1 MATPAHADFEKL
13 GSFYLGRRYDLE
25 RRQRTGDPVLYDSR
39 DLVTHAVCVG
49 MTGSGKTGLCVG
61 LLEEA
66 AIDGIPAIIIDPKG
80 DLGNMLLTF
89 EQLRPEDF
97 RPWINTD
104 DARRAGVTADE
115 FAAAQSASW
124 RAGLAE
130 WGQDASRI
138 GRLRSSAEWSIY
150 TPGSSAGEAV
160 SVLRSFDAPPAAL
173 LDDAELLQERV
184 STTVTGLLG
193 LVGITADPV
202 QSREHILISTIL
214 AHAWSRGESPDLSTL
229 IRRVQQPPVP
239 RIGVMDVDTFFPADQ
254 RFGLALQINNLIA
267 APGFSRWMDGT
278 PLDPAKLLYTQDGR
292 PRHAI
297 FSISHLSDSER
308 MFFVSLLLNQV
319 LGWVRAQP
327 GTTSLRALV
336 YMDEIAGYF
345 PPVAQPPSKRPLLTL
360 MKQARAQGVGVVLA
374 TQNPV
379 DLDYKGLSNA
389 GTWFI
394 GRLQTDRDK
403 QRVLDGLEGASPAG
417 MDRAAMDRV
426 LSSLTSR
433 VFLMHNVHDAEPT
446 VFQTRWTLSYL
457 RGPMTRDEIRA
468 VSAAQRKAATTP
480 DTRPD
485 AASPTRPKKPFA
497 EADTSPIGPRPLIAE
512 GVPEFFV
519 AESDGAGAVYTP
531 VIAGFARVHYTDAKA
546 KIDVDEAVSVA
557 APLSTGPIALDWTRA
572 VACGFSMD
580 ELSKQPAADAKF
592 HQLPAEAS
600 KARSYETWGKSLATY
615 LQRTRPLTLMRCS
628 ALGVVSRRGESEA
641 EFQAR
646 VRQAARE
653 ERDRRVEQ
661 IRAKFGARVR
671 MLQERVR
678 KAEQVV
684 DVQKEQAATASVS
697 GVLSIGSALLGAFLG
712 RKPVSSSTVGRA
724 ATAARGAGRAMKEK
738 SDVGRAMEDLATARE
753 ELNRVEE
760 ELSQQVQSIAGEVE
774 AQMLDVDRVEIKP
787 KRGSVAVQAV
797 VLVWVPGPAEVS
809 SSEGAAPSGGP
820 G

>member
-1 MATPAHADFEKL
+1 MAMPDFEKL
-13 GSFYLGRRYDLE
+13 GAFYLGRRYDLE
-25 RRQRTGDPVLYDSR
+25 RRERTDEPVLYDSR

-89 EQLRPEDF
+89 EQLRPEEF
-97 RPWINTD
+97 RAWINTD

-115 FAAAQSASW
+115 FAASQAASW

-173 LDDAELLQERV
+173 VDDAELLQERV

-214 AHAWSRGESPDLSTL
+214 AHAWSRGESLDLSTL

-239 RIGVMDVDTFFPADQ
+239 RIGVMDVDTFFPAEQ

-267 APGFSRWMDGT
+267 APGFSRWMDGS
-278 PLDPAKLLYTQDGR
+278 PLDPAKLLYTRDGR

-297 FSISHLSDSER
+297 FSIAHLSDSER

-403 QRVLDGLEGASPAG
+403 QRVLDGLEGAAPSG

-468 VSAAQRKAATTP
+468 VSAAQREAENTP
-480 DTRPD
+480 DAGTGTAVLAR
-485 AASPTRPKKPFA
+485 AKRPFA
-497 EADTSPIGPRPLIAE
+497 EADMSPIGPRPLLAE

-519 AESDGAGAVYTP
+519 ADGGERAVYTP
-531 VIAGFARVHYTDAKA
+531 VIAGFARVHYADARA
-546 KIDVDEAVSVA
+546 KIDVEEAVSIA
-557 APLSTGPIALDWTRA
+557 APLSTGPVALDWTRA
-572 VACGFSMD
+572 VACEFSMD
-580 ELSKQPAADAKF
+580 ELSKEPAADAKF
-592 HQLPAEAS
+592 HHLPPDAS
-600 KARSYETWGKSLATY
+600 KARSYETWGKSLGTY

-628 ALGVVSRRGESEA
+628 ALGVVSRPGEGET
-641 EFQAR
+641 EFQSR
-646 VRQAARE
+646 VRQAGRE

-661 IRAKFGARVR
+661 VRARFGARVR
-671 MLQERVR
+671 TLQERVR

-753 ELNRVEE
+753 ELQRVED
-760 ELSQQVQSIAGEVE
+760 ELSQEIQSIAGDVE
-774 AQMLDVDRVEIKP
+774 SQMLDLDRVEIKP
-787 KRGSVAVQAV
+787 KRGSVTVQAV
-797 VLVWVPGPAEVS
+797 VLVWVPGPAAVS
-809 SSEGAAPSGGP
+809 SCDDAPRGGGP